1 MFAVHETLKN
11 VCVEYTTPFSTEALQ
26 SHNSTHPDDEN
37 ECEPRNDWKFRN
49 MEIKM
54 FYYLTIECDERI
66 AYACN
71 RTRAIPNEHILQ
83 Q

>member
-1 MFAVHETLKN
+1 MKMSANRETTENFEIWKLK
-11 VCVEYTTPFSTEALQ
+11 
-26 SHNSTHPDDEN
+26 
-37 ECEPRNDWKFRN
+37 WKK
-49 MEIKM
+49 KM
-54 FYYLTIECDERI
+54 FYYLTIECDERV